1 MTEPAM
7 SIQDLARRDLIFA
20 GVRGRER
27 ATVLKTLSSMVVEQG
42 VVSEVDK
49 LYEALWERE
58 ELQSTGVGD
67 GVAIPHCKVRGLK
80 QVVMAVATCSQ
91 DVDFDAPDG
100 KPVRLI
106 FLLLSPAKEAVSHLR
121 SLATLSEWLRD
132 RPELAAKLVG
142 RPEEEIFAV
151 LSPDN
156 ASAVNTR

>member
-1 MTEPAM
+1 MD
-7 SIQDLARRDLIFA
+7 IQDLARRDLIFA

-27 ATVLKTLSSMVVEQG
+27 ATVLKTLSTMVVEQG
-42 VVSEVDK
+42 VVTQAER

-121 SLATLSEWLRD
+121 SLATLSGWLRD
-132 RPELAAKLVG
+132 HPHLASKLMDRPED
-142 RPEEEIFAV
+142 EIFAA
-151 LSPDN
+151 LSHDH
-156 ASAVNTR
+156 ASKINRHRP